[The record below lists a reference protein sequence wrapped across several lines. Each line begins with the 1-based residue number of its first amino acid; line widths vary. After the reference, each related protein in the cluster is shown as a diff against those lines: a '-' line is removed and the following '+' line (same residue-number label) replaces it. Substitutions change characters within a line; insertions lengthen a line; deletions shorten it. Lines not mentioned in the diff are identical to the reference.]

1 MATTDTAEFRIL
13 AYRRNAPGADPVG
26 EVDQTT
32 ILNATGGTLVDSF
45 VLGAAASDQ
54 TLALPANTGILVVS
68 KDYPFSVKL
77 RSGETALA
85 GLMMYLAAGNDG
97 GTQIVGS
104 GSMLL
109 SGNGSNASRLEVWA
123 VRVGT

>member
-1 MATTDTAEFRIL
+1 MATTDTAEFRLI

-26 EVDQTT
+26 EVDLTT

-54 TLALPANTGILVVS
+54 TLALPANTGILIVS
-68 KDYPFSVKL
+68 KDHPFSVKL

-109 SGNGSNASRLEVWA
+109 SGNGSNAARLEVWA